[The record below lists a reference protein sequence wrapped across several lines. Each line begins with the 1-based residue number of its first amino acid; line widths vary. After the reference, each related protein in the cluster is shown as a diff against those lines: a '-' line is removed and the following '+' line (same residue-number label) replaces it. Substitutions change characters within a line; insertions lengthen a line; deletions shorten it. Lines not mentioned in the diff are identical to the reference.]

1 MLYMK
6 PTLALEVEQGV
17 VKKFPEVAVG
27 GFLVGGLKA
36 LNACPAD
43 LMQRARAGL
52 IDLGL
57 CVQNL
62 SDEPRVAAWRD
73 AFRRMGLKPSAYK
86 SSPEQLARRL
96 LKGDVISTPL
106 PVVDTYCAI
115 SAGHLAAMGGY
126 DLARLPVPKVVV
138 RFAEPAS
145 DRFVPL
151 SGRAEDMPLSPDVVV
166 YACGAEVICYGFNY
180 RDSRKTCLGR
190 ETDFAAF
197 FSEGVAAAHV
207 DPVSRALAELRRLLS
222 DAGASVGPVRFAS
235 KESPGAVLSL
245 EG

>member
-1 MLYMK
+1 MK

-17 VKKFPEVAVG
+17 VKEFPEIAVG
-27 GFLVGGLKA
+27 GFLVEGLKA
-36 LNACPAD
+36 LTAGPAD
-43 LMQRARAGL
+43 HMQRARAGL
-52 IDLGL
+52 IDRGL

-73 AFRRMGLKPSAYK
+73 AFRRMGLKPSTYK

-106 PVVDTYCAI
+106 RVVDTYCAI
-115 SAGHLAAMGGY
+115 SARHLAAMGGY
-126 DLARLPVPKVVV
+126 DIARLPEPKVVV

-151 SGRAEDMPLSPDVVV
+151 SGRVEDMPLSPRVAV
-166 YACGAEVICYGFNY
+166 YASGAEVICYGFNY
-180 RDSRKTCLGR
+180 RDSRKTCLER
-190 ETDFAAF
+190 DTDFAAF
-197 FSEGVAAAHV
+197 FSEGVAAAHGAS
-207 DPVSRALAELRRLLS
+207 VSCALAELRQLLS
-222 DAGASVGPVRFAS
+222 DAGASVGPIRFAS
-235 KESPGAVLSL
+235 KESPGMVLSL